1 MRRQGGD
8 FLTHS
13 WLLCSVLLRKLRS
26 FTLTPSLIRLGFRW
40 QLLVRVNF
48 GRRAGADNN
57 FAR

>member
-26 FTLTPSLIRLGFRW
+26 FTPALCL
-40 QLLVRVNF
+40 N
-48 GRRAGADNN
+48 
-57 FAR
+57 